1 MQIMTHGRG
10 LYAWVTSVALA
21 QSGHNVTLVC
31 CTEPDDE
38 VRLEPKLLE
47 RAQVL
52 QAESQMTVVAS
63 LPDALPAVHFLGL
76 ASGGVEA
83 LHQRA
88 KAIVENT
95 LLDVALVVLNTT
107 PVGTLDA
114 LQAELEV
121 MAQGRS
127 VTVLALPLFVR
138 SGRALADFSE
148 PPLLLIGEPYA
159 GAADELL
166 DWLRPYSRQALDTL
180 PVPLAAAELTKFAI
194 NAMLATR
201 ISLMNE
207 LAGLAGRMQVDIELV
222 RQGMAADPRIGP
234 DYLQPG
240 CGFGGPSF
248 TDELF
253 KFAESLREA
262 GGQPGVLDAVLR
274 INAEQREKP
283 FRQLWRHY
291 EGQLSG
297 RRVALWGV
305 AFKPGAASVEHSSVH
320 ALLSALLAQGV
331 GVVVHDPKAVPAL
344 LAQYPE
350 AAITVAESPLAA
362 AMGADAVLL
371 LTAWPV
377 YHNPDYAALRAAMRQ
392 PVIIDGRNVFEPEMM
407 EQAGFVYYGVGRGRA

>member
-21 QSGHNVTLVC
+21 QSGHDVTQVC
-31 CTEPDDE
+31 CTDPDDE
-38 VRLEPKLLE
+38 VRLEPRLLD
-47 RAQVL
+47 RAQTLQDEGKLQVL
-52 QAESQMTVVAS
+52 SGLPSS
-63 LPDALPAVHFLGL
+63 LPSIHFLGL
-76 ASGGVEA
+76 AEGGTEA
-83 LHQRA
+83 LQQRA
-88 KAIVENT
+88 QQIIQATSVDIT
-95 LLDVALVVLNTT
+95 LVVLNTT
-107 PVGTLDA
+107 PVGILDA
-114 LQAELEV
+114 LQQDLSLT
-121 MAQGRS
+121 AQGRA

-148 PPLLLIGEPYA
+148 PPLLLIGEPFA
-159 GAADELL
+159 GAADDLL
-166 DWLRPYSRQALDTL
+166 DWLRPYSRQAHDTL

-194 NAMLATR
+194 NAMLASR

-222 RQGMAADPRIGP
+222 RQGLAADPRIGP

-283 FRQLWRHY
+283 FRQLWQHY
-291 EGQLSG
+291 QGQLTG
-297 RRVALWGV
+297 LRVALWGV
-305 AFKPGAASVEHSSVH
+305 AYKPGAASVEHSPVH
-320 ALLSALLAQGV
+320 AVLQALLAQGV
-331 GVVVHDPKAVPAL
+331 DVVVHDPKAVAAL
-344 LAQYPE
+344 LARYPE
-350 AAITVAESPLAA
+350 AKITVADSPIAA
-362 AMGADAVLL
+362 VTGADALLL

-377 YHNPDYAALRAAMRQ
+377 YHNPDYSALHAAMRQ
-392 PVIIDGRNVFEPEMM
+392 PVIIDGRNVFEPDMM
-407 EQAGFVYYGVGRGRA
+407 E